1 MVTNMDES
9 VKKAFEELQDAIAI
23 SIAEKYENENL
34 SVFNLDVMAKAKK
47 FSSLSVNSKELFSIL
62 IETVTELEA
71 TKLALK
77 SSLAL
82 AKQSELLIEK
92 YKETDIASDEFKDIA
107 VSGIFS
113 MGDHIDH
120 LSTEL
125 KKAPHHFASSGG
137 KGKSQ
142 KYDVLKKRVIE
153 LYEAKKWNS
162 PREAAQ
168 KIEADIIELSKEA
181 GVPLS
186 GSQPWETIHKW
197 ILKHIKN

>member
-1 MVTNMDES
+1 MDKVTQEALEDFKES
-9 VKKAFEELQDAIAI
+9 IKQSMLERID
-23 SIAEKYENENL
+23 NPNL
-34 SVFNLDVMAKAKK
+34 SIFNLDVLAKAKK
-47 FSSLSVNSKELFSIL
+47 LSNNPSDLLSMLVNTVAELEMLKFQLSSMSSL
-62 IETVTELEA
+62 LEA
-71 TKLALK
+71 QKRV
-77 SSLAL
+77 
-82 AKQSELLIEK
+82 IEAHK
-92 YKETDIASDEFKDIA
+92 AAEIAEDEFSNVA
-107 VSGIFS
+107 VDGVYAL
-113 MGDHIDH
+113 GDVIN
-120 LSTEL
+120 EL
-125 KKAPHHFASSGG
+125 REELNSAPQRLARAGG

-168 KIEADIIELSKEA
+168 KIEADIIELSKDA